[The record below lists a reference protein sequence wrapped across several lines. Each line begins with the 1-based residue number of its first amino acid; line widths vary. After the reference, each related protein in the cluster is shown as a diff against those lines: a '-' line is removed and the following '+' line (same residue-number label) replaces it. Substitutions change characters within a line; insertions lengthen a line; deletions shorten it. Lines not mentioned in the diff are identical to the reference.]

1 MKQVSNKKANHL
13 IGFFFIYS
21 SMKEIFSSVIRKK
34 VIRLIN
40 DIGLGVSEI
49 IIDLPLSFETFN
61 TIELNNN
68 IITLHKFID
77 ELDYTTDFDDLDDED
92 KLEVYKLL
100 YLYL

>member
-1 MKQVSNKKANHL
+1 
-13 IGFFFIYS
+13 
-21 SMKEIFSSVIRKK
+21 MKEIFSSVIRKK

-40 DIGLGVSEI
+40 DIGLGVNEI
-49 IIDLPLSFETFN
+49 VIDLPLSFETFN

-92 KLEVYKLL
+92 KLEVYKSI

>member
-1 MKQVSNKKANHL
+1 M
-13 IGFFFIYS
+13 IGFFYIYF
-21 SMKEIFSSVIRKK
+21 MKEIFSSVIRRK

-49 IIDLPLSFETFN
+49 IIDLPLSFETFD
-61 TIELNNN
+61 TIELDNNS
-68 IITLHKFID
+68 ITLHKFMD
-77 ELDYTTDFDDLDDED
+77 ELDYTTDFDYLDDED

>member
-1 MKQVSNKKANHL
+1 M
-13 IGFFFIYS
+13 IGFFYIYF
-21 SMKEIFSSVIRKK
+21 MKEIFSSVIRRK

-49 IIDLPLSFETFN
+49 IIDLPLSFDTFD
-61 TIELNNN
+61 TIELDNNT
-68 IITLHKFID
+68 IILHKFVD
-77 ELDYTTDFDDLDDED
+77 ELDYNTDFDELDDED

>member
-1 MKQVSNKKANHL
+1 MA
-13 IGFFFIYS
+13 FFIYS
-21 SMKEIFSSVIRKK
+21 SMKEIFSSVIRRK

-49 IIDLPLSFETFN
+49 IIDLPLSFDTFN
-61 TIELNNN
+61 TIELDDNS
-68 IITLHKFID
+68 ITLHKFID

>member
-1 MKQVSNKKANHL
+1 
-13 IGFFFIYS
+13 
-21 SMKEIFSSVIRKK
+21 MKEIFNSVIRRK

-49 IIDLPLSFETFN
+49 IIDLPLSFETFD
-61 TIELNNN
+61 TIELSDNS
-68 IITLHKFID
+68 IILHKFMD
-77 ELDYTTDFDDLDDED
+77 ELDYTTDFDELDDED

>member
-1 MKQVSNKKANHL
+1 V
-13 IGFFFIYS
+13 IGFFIYS

-40 DIGLGVSEI
+40 DIGLGVNEI
-49 IIDLPLSFETFN
+49 VIDLPLSFDTFN
-61 TIELNNN
+61 TIELDNNS
-68 IITLHKFID
+68 IILHKFID
-77 ELDYTTDFDDLDDED
+77 ELDYTNDFDDFDDED